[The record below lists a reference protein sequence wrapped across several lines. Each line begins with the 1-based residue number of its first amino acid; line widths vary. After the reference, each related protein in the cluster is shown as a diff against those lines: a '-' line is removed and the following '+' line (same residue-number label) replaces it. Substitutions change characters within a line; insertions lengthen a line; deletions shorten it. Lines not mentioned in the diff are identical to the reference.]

1 MWAERSALGGSQHSR
16 HRARH
21 PVSLSVVSK
30 QVPGAAVLHP
40 RVATEPVGP
49 RGGTGFSRLLVG
61 TRARASGS
69 LSAIASGHRLAQAV
83 SIAWPRRTGEALW
96 AGAWPSAFAG

>member
-16 HRARH
+16 HRARR

-49 RGGTGFSRLLVG
+49 RGGHGFLKA
-61 TRARASGS
+61 ARRDPSQG
-69 LSAIASGHRLAQAV
+69 IRQPECHREWTQAC
-83 SIAWPRRTGEALW
+83 
-96 AGAWPSAFAG
+96 PSCVHRVAAEDR